1 MEVLKG
7 VPKVYQD
14 PNLWAWLDIFHPSVR
29 GTHAFYNSTLS
40 PVVCFIFGSTH
51 LKLTKKVWELSSGLQ
66 YRTGIPG
73 PGKQDKAGLQME

>member
-1 MEVLKG
+1 M
-7 VPKVYQD
+7 YQD
-14 PNLWAWLDIFHPSVR
+14 PNLWVWLDIFHPSVR

-40 PVVCFIFGSTH
+40 PVVLKAN